1 MPLIQVVDLS
11 HRYGEREV
19 LQGLSLSVGKGE
31 VFTLIGPTGAGK
43 TTLLRIIDLLE
54 VPGAGEIYFDG
65 KCIPRLGKQRL
76 EIRRRMS
83 FIHQKPQVFNLSVYD
98 NVACGLR
105 WRGEN
110 RNRTAEKVD
119 RILEMVGLEGYEN
132 RNARTLSGGEAQRV
146 ALARSLVL
154 EPEVLLLDEP
164 TANLDPVSTAK
175 IEQLISYIARQRNT
189 TMIMATHDMSQGQ
202 QLADRIG
209 VLLAG
214 RLVQTGNATDIF
226 RSPQNEEVA
235 HFVGME
241 NIIEGV
247 ISASDEGIATVNIG
261 GNGLQAVS
269 NYPVGREVYA
279 CIRPEDITLALSST
293 QSSARNSFRANVT
306 RVTTLGPLSRVEM
319 NCGFP
324 LVALVTRIS
333 AEELDLQVGKEVYA
347 TFKATGVH
355 IMERKAS

>member
-1 MPLIQVVDLS
+1 
-11 HRYGEREV
+11 
-19 LQGLSLSVGKGE
+19 
-31 VFTLIGPTGAGK
+31 
-43 TTLLRIIDLLE
+43 
-54 VPGAGEIYFDG
+54 
-65 KCIPRLGKQRL
+65 
-76 EIRRRMS
+76 MS

-105 WRGEN
+105 WRGEEKN
-110 RNRTAEKVD
+110 RIAGKVD
-119 RILEMVGLEGYEN
+119 HILEMVGLEGYKN

-164 TANLDPVSTAK
+164 TANLDPISTAK
-175 IEQLISYIARQRNT
+175 IEQLISYVARQHNT

-209 VLLAG
+209 VLLDG

-241 NIIEGV
+241 NIIEG
-247 ISASDEGIATVNIG
+247 IIIANNEGIVMVNID
-261 GNGLQAVS
+261 GNALQAVS
-269 NYPVGREVYA
+269 NYPAGKEVYA

-293 QSSARNSFRANVT
+293 QSSARNSFQAKVT
-306 RVTTLGPLSRVEM
+306 RVTTLGPLSRVEID
-319 NCGFP
+319 CGFR
-324 LVALVTRIS
+324 LVALVTKIS
-333 AEELDLQVGKEVYA
+333 AEELNLQVGREVYA

-355 IMERKAS
+355 IMKRELANDWNS

>member
-1 MPLIQVVDLS
+1 MSLIEVTGLN
-11 HRYGEREV
+11 HRYGERAILENIN
-19 LQGLSLSVGKGE
+19 LSVDRGE
-31 VFTLIGPTGAGK
+31 VFALIGPTGAGK

-54 VPGAGEIYFDG
+54 LPGAGEIYFDG
-65 KCIPRLGKQRL
+65 KCIPRSGKQRL

-98 NVACGLR
+98 NVACGLG
-105 WRGEN
+105 WRGEEKD
-110 RNRTAEKVD
+110 RIAGKVD
-119 RILEMVGLEGYEN
+119 QILEMVGLEGCKN

-175 IEQLISYIARQRNT
+175 IEQLISYVARQRNT

-209 VLLAG
+209 VLLDG
-214 RLVQTGNATDIF
+214 RLIQTGNATDIF

-247 ISASDEGIATVNIG
+247 IIASNEGIATVNIG
-261 GNGLQAVS
+261 GNAIQAVS
-269 NYPVGREVYA
+269 NYPAGKEVYA

-293 QSSARNSFRANVT
+293 QSSARNSFQAEVT
-306 RVTTLGPLSRVEM
+306 HVTSLGPLSRVEI
-319 NCGFP
+319 NCGFR
-324 LVALVTRIS
+324 LVALVTKIS
-333 AEELDLQVGKEVYA
+333 AEELNLQVGREVYA

-355 IMERKAS
+355 IMEKES